1 MPVPLARPD
10 DDDVS
15 RPNESALLLG
25 CDDPFT
31 LDDMEGLVGCMN
43 MGPRPR
49 ARLKEDR
56 DQIYSTR
63 LRRWV
68 QALLADRAAEI
79 PGILRS
85 VRLFRLH
92 SDYSHSCPPAF
103 HARLGKRTAEYPPI
117 TSKNA
122 LT

>member
-15 RPNESALLLG
+15 RPNESSLLLG

-31 LDDMEGLVGCMN
+31 FDDVKGLVGRMD

-49 ARLKEDR
+49 PRLKEDR
-56 DQIYSTR
+56 DQVYSTR

-79 PGILRS
+79 LGIMRS
-85 VRLFRLH
+85 VCLPRLH
-92 SDYSHSCPPAF
+92 SDYSHS
-103 HARLGKRTAEYPPI
+103 
-117 TSKNA
+117 
-122 LT
+122 